1 MPRADLQ
8 PENTSGD
15 VSAESA
21 ESSRPGLRI
30 TNPADLSGM
39 ALRAEQI
46 LSHVSADEWEEII
59 RDWVGSAEPSY
70 HKLSKPGSTGDRG
83 VDVAAFCDEEGYSG
97 VWEAYQGKNY
107 QEGLV
112 FSDVF
117 PEMVKLVDALV
128 EGDTFKKPP
137 IKYAFVS
144 RKGVKTSLQHLL
156 DDPGGIKTP
165 FINELK
171 KHINKAKQNAKDGE
185 EAKNIYQISKKK
197 YTLKQLQDVK
207 TYAEKIL
214 DFSIFRFYDATDI
227 LGGKGQEWYFV
238 SKYQTKLERAVGPL
252 RLKDTKQ
259 GLYLEKL
266 VDVFKEQDKSCKD
279 VASVEIH
286 PEYCVEFQENRDSFY
301 SAEVLRKSVEDSVPP
316 NTYDHLKEQ
325 IYMGVIPTARGTYK
339 SGLKRLRKVHK
350 KAYQMH
356 LTGLDLIIPIMNPLD
371 RLGICH
377 QLANEDK
384 LTWVK

>member
-97 VWEAYQGKNY
+97 AWEAYQGKNY

-185 EAKNIYQISKKK
+185 EAKNIHQISKKK

-214 DFSIFRFYDATDI
+214 DFSIFRFYDAADI